1 MRSPLLQMPVVNF
14 VFDTSP
20 IMNNTHPP
28 HIDLQAAA
36 RQTLL
41 EHGFKI
47 AFPAEV
53 TQQMDAIK
61 AHPPQAATNKDIRD
75 LRSLLWSSIDNDT
88 SRDLDQIEV
97 AEALPGGQTKILI
110 GIADVDA
117 FVPKDSA
124 IDQFAAQQTAT
135 LYTGVHNFS
144 MLPEE
149 LSTGLSSLLEQQ
161 DCLAVVIEYVIDANG
176 SMVSSDV
183 YRALVRNQ
191 AQLAYNAT
199 GAWLE
204 DKSSAP
210 PKVASNINLQ
220 AQLKLQST
228 VAQALREAR
237 DRQGALNLETIET
250 HAVMEKGQIV
260 GLASQEKNYATEL
273 IEEFMIAA
281 NGVIARMLASKHVS
295 SIRRVVRTPKRWDR
309 IVALAAEAGEK
320 LPPDPDSKALNEF
333 LIKRKQADPDGFADL
348 SLAVIKLMGPGE
360 YVLER
365 PGDPVVGH
373 FGLAVQDY
381 THSTAPNRRFADLV
395 TQRLIKAALA
405 GQPTP
410 YTDDELAT
418 IAQHCTEREDAERK
432 VEREMSKRIA
442 AVAMSDKIGQLYDA
456 IVTGATEKGTFVRAL
471 QANVEGML
479 VAGQKGVDVG
489 DRFRVRLVRTDP
501 QHGYIDFA
509 RV

>member
-1 MRSPLLQMPVVNF
+1 MTNPGPS
-14 VFDTSP
+14 
-20 IMNNTHPP
+20 

-36 RQTLL
+36 KQTLID
-41 EHGFKI
+41 HGFQT
-47 AFPAEV
+47 AFPPEV
-53 TQQMDAIK
+53 EQQVQGIMD
-61 AHPPQAATNKDIRD
+61 HPPKAVPGKDTRD

-97 AEALPGGQTKILI
+97 AETLPAGRTKVLI

-117 FVPKDSA
+117 FVPQGSA
-124 IDQFAAQQTAT
+124 IDRFASQQTAT

-144 MLPEE
+144 MLPGE
-149 LSTGLSSLLEQQ
+149 LSTGLTSLLENR
-161 DCLAVVIEYVIDANG
+161 DCLAVIIEYVIGDRG
-176 SMVSSDV
+176 SIVSSDV
-183 YRALVRNQ
+183 YRALVRNR
-191 AQLAYNAT
+191 AQLTYNAT

-204 DKSSAP
+204 GNGSAP
-210 PKVASNINLQ
+210 PKVASSLDLQ
-220 AQLKLQST
+220 AQLKLQNT
-228 VAQALREAR
+228 AAQALRDAR
-237 DRQGALNLETIET
+237 ERQGALSLETMET
-250 HAVMEKGQIV
+250 HALMEKDRIV
-260 GLASQEKNYATEL
+260 GLTVQEKNYATEL

-281 NGVIARMLASKHVS
+281 NGVIARLLAAKHVS

-309 IVALAAEAGEK
+309 IVALAAEVGAT
-320 LPPDPDSKALNEF
+320 LPPDPDSKTLNQF

-365 PGDPVVGH
+365 PGDPGVGH

-395 TQRLIKAALA
+395 TQRLVKAALA

-410 YTDDELAT
+410 YTDDELTT

-442 AVAMSDKIGQLYDA
+442 AVAMSDKIGQVYDA
-456 IVTGATEKGTFVRAL
+456 IVTGATDKGTFVRAL
-471 QANVEGML
+471 QAHVEGML

-489 DRFRVRLVRTDP
+489 DKLRVKLVRTDP
-501 QHGYIDFA
+501 RQGYIDFA

>member
-237 DRQGALNLETIET
+237 DRQGALNL
-250 HAVMEKGQIV
+250 
-260 GLASQEKNYATEL
+260 
-273 IEEFMIAA
+273 
-281 NGVIARMLASKHVS
+281 
-295 SIRRVVRTPKRWDR
+295 
-309 IVALAAEAGEK
+309 
-320 LPPDPDSKALNEF
+320 
-333 LIKRKQADPDGFADL
+333 
-348 SLAVIKLMGPGE
+348 
-360 YVLER
+360 
-365 PGDPVVGH
+365 
-373 FGLAVQDY
+373 
-381 THSTAPNRRFADLV
+381 
-395 TQRLIKAALA
+395 
-405 GQPTP
+405 
-410 YTDDELAT
+410 
-418 IAQHCTEREDAERK
+418 
-432 VEREMSKRIA
+432 
-442 AVAMSDKIGQLYDA
+442 
-456 IVTGATEKGTFVRAL
+456 
-471 QANVEGML
+471 
-479 VAGQKGVDVG
+479 
-489 DRFRVRLVRTDP
+489 
-501 QHGYIDFA
+501 
-509 RV
+509 